1 MKLFR
6 FLDDYF
12 EEILVI
18 ILLAGMSIIIGI
30 QVFMRYVL
38 KSSLSWSEELA
49 RYMFIWMIYIGI
61 SYGVKKDKHVK
72 IEAVLTVLSSFWKKV
87 LIIISDL
94 LFLFFAVI
102 IVIKSFEVSNTIQNL
117 GQLSPGME
125 LPMWIVYMAVPV
137 EFSLV
142 CIRLIQSLIRKIR
155 NFSEKTDSVT
165 AAE

>member
-72 IEAVLTVLSSFWKKV
+72 IEAVLTVLSSFWQKV
-87 LIIISDL
+87 LLIISDL

>member
-72 IEAVLTVLSSFWKKV
+72 IEAVLTVLSSFWQKV
-87 LIIISDL
+87 LLIISDL

-117 GQLSPGME
+117 GQLSPGM
-125 LPMWIVYMAVPV
+125 
-137 EFSLV
+137 
-142 CIRLIQSLIRKIR
+142 
-155 NFSEKTDSVT
+155 
-165 AAE
+165 